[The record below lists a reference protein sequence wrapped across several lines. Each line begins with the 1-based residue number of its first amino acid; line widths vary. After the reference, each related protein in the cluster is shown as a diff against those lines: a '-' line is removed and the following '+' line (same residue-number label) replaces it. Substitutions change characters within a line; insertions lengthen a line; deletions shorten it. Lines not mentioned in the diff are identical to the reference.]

1 MGKAGVQVVCLDY
14 GFEDRFGFDS
24 LREATKPCLEDA
36 FVAVHCAKEGFE
48 TMDLVEAR
56 DKFGE
61 ETARTMLPFTE
72 IEANVVAK
80 TDGDIYVVR
89 VVE

>member
-1 MGKAGVQVVCLDY
+1 M
-14 GFEDRFGFDS
+14 
-24 LREATKPCLEDA
+24 
-36 FVAVHCAKEGFE
+36 
-48 TMDLVEAR
+48 

-89 VVE
+89 VAE